1 MKALIVNLQDC
12 EERRDAIKKQMEA
25 LRSID
30 YEFIDAVDGRKMN
43 TQELNQLFNLKR
55 FKSLYFRE
63 ARPGEVGC
71 TMSHQRCFQAIIDQN
86 LPYALLLEDDAVLGD
101 VNRIIHSIHTV
112 QNWLDKQE
120 LPTVI
125 LFSSWFWH
133 CEDVINIDD
142 IRIVK
147 VFDAFFTYAYVI
159 NRKAVLLMKEERPFV
174 TADDWFYWRK
184 KGIQILGVTPFVI
197 NHPTDESVES
207 TISGASSKRTT
218 VNQMLYRITHFKRLF
233 IRKWLESKGNYEK
246 FKPIAHDLL

>member
-55 FKSLYFRE
+55 FKS
-63 ARPGEVGC
+63 
-71 TMSHQRCFQAIIDQN
+71 
-86 LPYALLLEDDAVLGD
+86 LLEDDAVLGD

-233 IRKWLESKGNYEK
+233 IRKWLERKGNYEK

>member
-86 LPYALLLEDDAVLGD
+86 LPYALLLEDDAVLDD

-147 VFDAFFTYAYVI
+147 VFDAFFTYAYV
-159 NRKAVLLMKEERPFV
+159 L
-174 TADDWFYWRK
+174 
-184 KGIQILGVTPFVI
+184 
-197 NHPTDESVES
+197 
-207 TISGASSKRTT
+207 T
-218 VNQMLYRITHFKRLF
+218 VSRV
-233 IRKWLESKGNYEK
+233 
-246 FKPIAHDLL
+246 